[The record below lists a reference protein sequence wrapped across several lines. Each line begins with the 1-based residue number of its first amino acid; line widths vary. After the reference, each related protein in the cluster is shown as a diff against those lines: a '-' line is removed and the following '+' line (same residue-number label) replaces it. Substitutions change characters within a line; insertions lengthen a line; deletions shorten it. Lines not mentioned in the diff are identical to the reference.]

1 MHGAVVVLLS
11 TLVSTA
17 AGFPNGAPLEA
28 CTHMTPQHPALQ
40 GSDIV
45 SPLTSYNPYTLTL
58 GSTHYSDKEQEIEG
72 KWTIII
78 LLTRK
83 EVIFKYLGPVGS
95 SKIFF
100 VQIHQTFLRS
110 HFALGNLSSTLHH
123 HLSIIHIRSLL

>member
-17 AGFPNGAPLEA
+17 AGFPNGAPLQA
-28 CTHMTPQHPALQ
+28 CTHMTPQHPVLQ

-45 SPLTSYNPYTLTL
+45 SPLTSFNPYTLTL
-58 GSTHYSDKEQEIEG
+58 GSTHYSNKEQEIEG

-100 VQIHQTFLRS
+100 VQAHQTFLQS
-110 HFALGNLSSTLHH
+110 HSALGNLSSTLHH
-123 HLSIIHIRSLL
+123 HLSIRSLL